1 MQLWQF
7 TELRD
12 GTALLLESL
21 IHPQLSVRCIMPIG
35 MLHCI
40 LILHSHNLLLTLS
53 YIRKRRS
60 ALQVYLLRDEGG
72 DSSLRVVN
80 LIQPCRVTGFELL
93 LASSHYRLE
102 VPH

>member
-1 MQLWQF
+1 
-7 TELRD
+7 
-12 GTALLLESL
+12 
-21 IHPQLSVRCIMPIG
+21 MPIG

-40 LILHSHNLLLTLS
+40 LIVHSHDLLLTLS
-53 YIRKRRS
+53 NVRKRRS

-93 LASSHYRLE
+93 LASGHYRLE

>member
-1 MQLWQF
+1 
-7 TELRD
+7 
-12 GTALLLESL
+12 
-21 IHPQLSVRCIMPIG
+21 MPIG

-53 YIRKRRS
+53 NIRKRRS
-60 ALQVYLLRDEGG
+60 ALQVCLLRDEGG
-72 DSSLRVVN
+72 DSLRVVN